1 MVTDSSTTAH
11 TLLTAVIDTATTN
24 SYNAIELA
32 FRFVEVPSQLVIILN
47 TSLKPITRKNETWN

>member
-11 TLLTAVIDTATTN
+11 TLLTAVIDDTATTN

-47 TSLKPITRKNETWN
+47 TSLKPIT